1 MNLAIVTPE
10 LCGRGGSEIYLLEC
24 LRRWQQ
30 VLPVT
35 LYTGAVRAA
44 LLEEF
49 GIDRERV
56 AVVPL
61 GCADPADRRP
71 VGGSAVARPR
81 ERPIGAHDLYF
92 FYRLP
97 APLVA
102 RRPSVWFPAPPEP
115 APEDLRS
122 PEAACAG
129 APVPGPRRPWDGG
142 ASRAA
147 GAALFDRLATHS
159 RAAGCSLECLCG
171 RAPDLIAPPGTEP
184 VTWDRTAE
192 ALLAL
197 FCRTARRRSA
207 VQSAGHR
214 VTACGAPLAQG
225 LSRSTSRT
233 P

>member
-10 LCGRGGSEIYLLEC
+10 LCGRDGPEIYLLEC

-35 LYTGAVRAA
+35 LYTGAVRGA

-61 GCADPADRRP
+61 GFADPADRPP
-71 VGGSAVARPR
+71 VGGGAVGRPR
-81 ERPIGAHDLYF
+81 EPPIGAHDLYF

-102 RRPSVWFPAPPEP
+102 RRPSVWFPAEPEP

-122 PEAACAG
+122 PEAEC
-129 APVPGPRRPWDGG
+129 
-142 ASRAA
+142 A

-159 RAAGCSLECLCG
+159 RAAGCSLECVCG

-207 VQSAGHR
+207 VGSAGR
-214 VTACGAPLAQG
+214 RAIAAGAPLA
-225 LSRSTSRT
+225 